1 MIKEYDSKVFEN
13 MSSLVINERKIKKEL
28 DTNPFAK
35 YLLYIEKNC
44 IIAYL
49 YYSEI
54 YDRIEINQLE
64 VEKNHRNCG
73 IATKLLK
80 ELTDSVD
87 KDITLEVKV
96 DNDPAVALYNKFD
109 FEKKA
114 IRKGY
119 YKGIDGIL
127 MERKSK

>member
-13 MSSLVINERKIKKEL
+13 MSSLVINEREIKKEL

-96 DNDPAVALYNKFD
+96 DNDPAIALYNKFD